1 MSLFFGIH
9 VERKQY
15 KKTNM
20 ELQFC
25 NLNKL
30 KYINTPSSHK
40 ITKILKKPMVK
51 SPVNNSKKLDAKTQ
65 KANIKEDMITNIK
78 TNKTETQCC

>member
-1 MSLFFGIH
+1 
-9 VERKQY
+9 
-15 KKTNM
+15 M

-51 SPVNNSKKLDAKTQ
+51 SPVNNSKKLD
-65 KANIKEDMITNIK
+65 
-78 TNKTETQCC
+78 